1 MEHEPLLHTTVAGKY
16 RVDALVAR
24 GGMAVV
30 LAGTHVVRGDRVAIK
45 MVSGAASWAARER
58 FLHEARAAARLRNP
72 HVARFHEVGTLDDG
86 TPFLVMEL
94 LEGIDL
100 ANVLAKTYE
109 GLGPDIAVDYVL
121 QACEAL
127 AEAHAAGIIHRDIKP
142 ANLFLARRDGDD
154 TVVLKVLDFGISY
167 ALAAT
172 SEHRLTTADA
182 VLGTPAYMAP
192 EQMRSG
198 RLADARSDIWALG
211 AVLYELIESQLPFDA
226 ETYPELCMTIAVDPP
241 WPMEVP
247 VPPGLARAI
256 GKCLEKDPRARFQ
269 SVAEL
274 ARAIVPYARDVQQG
288 WLRAVRIER
297 MVQSNPQAAILE
309 APPRDDRAID
319 LIRTVRARVPTPR
332 LRRDT

>member
-1 MEHEPLLHTTVAGKY
+1 MELESFLHTTIAGKY

-30 LAGTHVVRGDRVAIK
+30 LAGTHVVRGERVAIK
-45 MVSGAASWAARER
+45 VVSGAASWAARER

-94 LEGIDL
+94 LEGTDL
-100 ANVLAKTYE
+100 GNVLAQTYE
-109 GLGPDIAVDYVL
+109 GIGADVAVDYVL

-142 ANLFLARRDGDD
+142 ANLFLARRPSDD
-154 TVVLKVLDFGISY
+154 SVVLKVLDFGISY
-167 ALAAT
+167 ALVANAQ
-172 SEHRLTTADA
+172 RVTTADA

-192 EQMRSG
+192 EQMRSA
-198 RLADARSDIWALG
+198 RLADARSDIWSLG
-211 AVLYELIESQLPFDA
+211 VVLYELIEGQLPFDA

-247 VPPGLARAI
+247 IPPGLARAI
-256 GKCLEKDPRARFQ
+256 AKCLEKDQRARFQ
-269 SVAEL
+269 TVADL
-274 ARAIVPYARDVQQG
+274 ARSIVPYARDVQQG
-288 WLRAVRIER
+288 WLRVVRIER
-297 MVQSNPQAAILE
+297 MVQSNPQAAII
-309 APPRDDRAID
+309 ATTPRDDRAID
-319 LIRTVRARVPTPR
+319 LIRTARARVPAPR